1 MKKKTVVL
9 AGDVG
14 GTKTNL
20 GLFARG
26 KRRPLPLTIESHPS
40 RESPNLEQIVE
51 GFLQVHP
58 SHIASACFGIAGP
71 VVNGRC
77 KATNL
82 AWEVSETQLQK
93 KFKWSKVCLLNDLA
107 ATALSIPLLR
117 NDEWVSLNTGKRQK
131 GGNLALVAPGTGL
144 GQSLLVYHQGRYE
157 PVPSEGGHVDF
168 PPNTEAQVS
177 LWRFLREK
185 YGHASVERV
194 VSGPGLADIYS
205 WLRDSRRRA
214 EPSWLKE
221 LFKEED
227 PAKVITECALEG
239 KHPLCVEALDTFVSI
254 LGAVTGNLALTGLT
268 MGGVYLGGGIP
279 PKILP
284 ALKSGRFLEAF
295 LNKGR
300 FRELLERMPIR
311 VILNERAALLGAA
324 EWASQAVN

>member
-9 AGDVG
+9 AGDIG

-26 KRRPLPLTIESHPS
+26 QRRPSPLTIESHPS
-40 RESPNLEQIVE
+40 RESPNLEHMIE
-51 GFLQVHP
+51 EFLQVHP

-82 AWEVSETQLQK
+82 PWEVSEGRLQK
-93 KFKWSKVCLLNDLA
+93 KFKWAKVRLLNDLA

-117 NDEWVSLNTGKRQK
+117 SDEWVSLNTGKKQR

-144 GQSLLVYHQGRYE
+144 GQSLLIYHQGRYA

-168 PPNTEAQVS
+168 PPSTETQVS
-177 LWRFLREK
+177 LWRFIREK
-185 YGHASVERV
+185 FGHASVERV
-194 VSGPGLADIYS
+194 VSGPGLVDIYS
-205 WLRDSRRRA
+205 WLRDSRRPA

-221 LFKEED
+221 LFNEDD

-300 FRELLERMPIR
+300 FRELLKRMPIR

-324 EWASQAVN
+324 ECAFQAVN